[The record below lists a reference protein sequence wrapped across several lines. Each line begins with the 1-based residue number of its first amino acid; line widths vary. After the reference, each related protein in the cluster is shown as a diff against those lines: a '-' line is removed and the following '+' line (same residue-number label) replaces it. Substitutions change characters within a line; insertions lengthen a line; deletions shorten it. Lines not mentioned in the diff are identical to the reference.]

1 MRRLKY
7 FFTVAEGEKVT
18 EKCFRRILLSSA
30 LGILLCMTCLISTTW
45 ALFTATLVSEGNSI
59 EVGTFTALVT
69 VKCGEEEQS
78 SAEAPYQYLLVPG
91 KYTVTI
97 ANDGTAKG
105 YCLVDLQKTTD
116 EDTVE
121 KESFTTGTLYADS
134 NEQRV
139 TSVSFAVTVE
149 GTEQYTLKVTPC
161 WGAAPA
167 DSNVVDI
174 HVGEVETPSSETS
187 DEADDEQEKQENKE
201 ETSTDSDETTAPA
214 EEEKQEESKEQVSNE
229 TTAPTETQTQTQ
241 QSTDT
246 TGGGSGDTSNTDA
259 TKTDNGE
266 TTNGETPNEDAP
278 SEPTST
284 QETIGEQE

>member
-59 EVGTFTALVT
+59 EVGTFTASVT
-69 VKCGEEEQS
+69 VSMGETAQI
-78 SAEAPYQYLLVPG
+78 SAESAYEYQLATPG
-91 KYTVTI
+91 TYTVTI
-97 ANDGTAKG
+97 TNVGTAKG

-116 EDTVE
+116 EDAVE
-121 KESFTTGTLYADS
+121 KFTTGTLYVDS

-139 TSVSFAVTVE
+139 KSVSFAITVE

-161 WGAAPA
+161 WGADNTKLAQVN
-167 DSNVVDI
+167 SQNFT
-174 HVGEVETPSSETS
+174 VGTSVLTGVSEATT
-187 DEADDEQEKQENKE
+187 AEQETQENQE
-201 ETSTDSDETTAPA
+201 ETSVGGDKTTAPA
-214 EEEKQEESKEQVSNE
+214 EEEKQEENKEQVSNE
-229 TTAPTETQTQTQ
+229 TTTPTETQTQTQ

-246 TGGGSGDTSNTDA
+246 TGGGSGDTPNTDA
-259 TKTDNGE
+259 TETDNGE
-266 TTNGETPNEDAP
+266 TTNGETSNEDVS
-278 SEPTST
+278 SEPDST
-284 QETIGEQE
+284 QETTG